1 MANKTSGK
9 RSSKTSEAPP
19 RPKIRIPADQK
30 ALKRWGRKCLW
41 NGVDYVAIPM
51 GSGE

>member
-1 MANKTSGK
+1 MANKTNGK

-19 RPKIRIPADQK
+19 RPKIRIPADQRAHK
-30 ALKRWGRKCLW
+30 FSLW
-41 NGVDYVAIPM
+41 TGSDYVAIPM

>member
-1 MANKTSGK
+1 MAKKTNGK

-19 RPKIRIPADQK
+19 RPKIRIPADQR
-30 ALKRWGRKCLW
+30 ALGRWGRKCLW
-41 NGVDYVAIPM
+41 TGSDYVAIPM